1 MDEIYKSPAVLV
13 AFNKIRLNAIKR
25 SIGLDKLRGY
35 RFVQLLVNIIN
46 VWSTNS
52 VPTYTPP
59 RNPCCDQIEQNKQ
72 EACRSV
78 KCEAIKILLQRL
90 ELRLS

>member
-52 VPTYTPP
+52 VPP
-59 RNPCCDQIEQNKQ
+59 
-72 EACRSV
+72 
-78 KCEAIKILLQRL
+78 ILLLEIPAAIRL
-90 ELRLS
+90 NKINKRRAAP